1 MIDPEWAGFYE
12 EAVLAG
18 GDPRLVR
25 NEMVSEFA
33 KHLNET
39 GIPARESRVT
49 PAHIVE
55 LTKMKQSG
63 QITSKMGKD
72 VFSAMAK
79 DGRMP
84 KQIVEES
91 GAVQIS
97 DENVLGSIITE
108 VLRSHPDVVEKYK
121 GGQLNVKG
129 FLVGQIMRQSK
140 GQANPEMVQDML
152 QQALERA

>member
-1 MIDPEWAGFYE
+1 
-12 EAVLAG
+12 
-18 GDPRLVR
+18 
-25 NEMVSEFA
+25 
-33 KHLNET
+33 
-39 GIPARESRVT
+39 
-49 PAHIVE
+49 
-55 LTKMKQSG
+55 MKQSG

-72 VFSAMAK
+72 VFGAMAK